1 MLNPFSRRRR
11 QPTSDPA
18 RVVDLAAWNDR
29 GSSPTTTIARPD
41 SLSPIDHTLPAID
54 PNITDARFTVERFV
68 DDLATHGALDHGTGD
83 ALDYWID
90 DQLAEWKTVVDAQAE
105 DRRKTMARLLSQHV
119 ENLQSAAVVLDELRI
134 SLDSTDRTVAHW
146 RDQLNGHPAALPPR
160 SLTWPGDAEKSST
173 LHATPTLPP
182 GHLAQLLNP
191 DPNQGP
197 NPVILHPVHNRGRG
211 GVDVGNGDP
220 DLKEPS

>member
-11 QPTSDPA
+11 RATADPA

-29 GSSPTTTIARPD
+29 ASSPTTTIARPD

-68 DDLATHGALDHGTGD
+68 ADLANHGALDPGTGD

-119 ENLQSAAVVLDELRI
+119 ENLQSAAIVLDELRI
-134 SLDSTDRTVAHW
+134 SLDTADFTVAHW
-146 RDQLNGHPAALPPR
+146 RDMLNGHPAALPPR

-173 LHATPTLPP
+173 IHSTPTLPP

-191 DPNQGP
+191 DPNHAP
-197 NPVILHPVHNRGRG
+197 DPVVLHRVHNRGRG
-211 GVDVGNGDP
+211 GVDVGTGDP
-220 DLKEPS
+220 DVKETS